1 MHSKLK
7 EIIEEKKEEIRQLKN
22 KKFTFLN
29 LPEKDFYKAISGN
42 NISLIAEIK
51 YASPSAGKIREGIS
65 AKRLAR
71 IYEKEGA
78 SAISVLTER
87 KFFKGDIGFIPE
99 IKEEVGIPILRKDFI
114 LDPIQ
119 LEEAKAYGADAVL
132 IIVRILSDEML
143 ERLIRESKD
152 MGLAPVVEVHTE
164 EDIKRALDAGA
175 DIIGINN
182 RDLSTFRVDIDTTIR
197 LSKFIPARCLLIS
210 ESGIYSA
217 EDILRL
223 RVVGVDAVLVGTS
236 IMKSDD
242 INSKVRELVK
252 AGRYGQV

>member
-7 EIIEEKKEEIRQLKN
+7 EIIEEKREEIKELKN

-29 LPEKDFYKAISGN
+29 LPERDFYKAISGPD
-42 NISLIAEIK
+42 ISLIAEIK
-51 YASPSAGKIREGIS
+51 FASPSAGKIREGVS
-65 AKRLAR
+65 ARKLAK

-99 IKEEVGIPILRKDFI
+99 IKEEVSIPILRKDFI
-114 LDPIQ
+114 LEPIQ

-143 ERLIRESKD
+143 KRLIRESKD
-152 MGLAPVVEVHTE
+152 MNFAPIVEVHTE
-164 EDIKRALDAGA
+164 DEIKRALDAGA

-182 RDLSTFRVDIDTTIR
+182 RDLDTFVVDINTTIK
-197 LSKFIPARCLLIS
+197 LAKFIPNGCLLIS
-210 ESGIYSA
+210 ESGIHDA
-217 EDILRL
+217 EDIIKLKP
-223 RVVGVDAVLVGTS
+223 VGINAVLVGTS
-236 IMKSDD
+236 IMKSKD
-242 INSKVRELVK
+242 IGSKVRELVMACK
-252 AGRYGQV
+252 YD